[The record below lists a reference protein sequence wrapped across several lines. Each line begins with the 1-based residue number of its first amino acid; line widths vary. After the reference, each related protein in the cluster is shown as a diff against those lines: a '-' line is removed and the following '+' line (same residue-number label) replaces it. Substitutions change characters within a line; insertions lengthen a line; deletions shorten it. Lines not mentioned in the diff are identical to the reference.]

1 MAYSSDS
8 WVCCLTVS
16 THSCSETRAVKL
28 RPDAVPEFVGEIYDL
43 ALNRPE
49 HLRMITW
56 AQLEGFTP
64 DEPHADG
71 QPIHAHG
78 IAAIEAAQAAG
89 HVDPAWQPADLI
101 VLLFATGLAWAHL
114 PHPDA
119 VTDDPVPAAK
129 RVIWE
134 FWRSIATSVLSVSK
148 KNRKIPNPCRRIQT
162 LVWPRWASMFSTR
175 PF

>member
-64 DEPHADG
+64 SVTNKPRTG
-71 QPIHAHG
+71 RRG
-78 IAAIEAAQAAG
+78 AAG
-89 HVDPAWQPADLI
+89 
-101 VLLFATGLAWAHL
+101 
-114 PHPDA
+114 
-119 VTDDPVPAAK
+119 
-129 RVIWE
+129 R
-134 FWRSIATSVLSVSK
+134 
-148 KNRKIPNPCRRIQT
+148 
-162 LVWPRWASMFSTR
+162 
-175 PF
+175 